1 MVSPAPRM
9 AIAASAAAIE
19 KSNDR
24 DRSPPEPVEPVDPLA
39 GDGRTG
45 AGAGVWEGRRSC
57 GGAFASAGGAPWD
70 APLPD
75 AARRSPASGGRSTAA
90 S

>member
-1 MVSPAPRM
+1 M

-19 KSNDR
+19 KSSDR
-24 DRSPPEPVEPVDPLA
+24 DRSPPEPVDPLE

-45 AGAGVWEGRRSC
+45 AGAGVWEGRRSF
-57 GGAFASAGGAPWD
+57 GGAFASAAGAPWD

-75 AARRSPASGGRSTAA
+75 AVAVAVAASGGRSTAA

>member
-1 MVSPAPRM
+1 M
-9 AIAASAAAIE
+9 AASAAARE
-19 KSNDR
+19 KSSDR
-24 DRSPPEPVEPVDPLA
+24 DRSPPEPFEPADPLA

-45 AGAGVWEGRRSC
+45 AGAGVWEGRRSF

-75 AARRSPASGGRSTAA
+75 KRAVAASGGRSTAA

>member
-1 MVSPAPRM
+1 M
-9 AIAASAAAIE
+9 AASAAAME
-19 KSNDR
+19 KSSDR
-24 DRSPPEPVEPVDPLA
+24 DRSPPEPVDPLA

-45 AGAGVWEGRRSC
+45 AGAGVWEGRRSFA
-57 GGAFASAGGAPWD
+57 GAFASAGGAPWD

-75 AARRSPASGGRSTAA
+75 ARAVAASGGRSTAA